1 MKEFNFKADARETIK
16 RMKWNNSLKR
26 KLKTENCDND
36 TVTLTTEE
44 VIEFLESVY
53 QMFVK
58 IRAKPTIITEK
69 NLSTIT
75 RCDVKDQS
83 RSFEVLQN
91 NMQGGETKTVS
102 ETKSP
107 DPPFTHVDFNYIN
120 TESKLVNT
128 ESKNTD
134 DFDV

>member
-1 MKEFNFKADARETIK
+1 MDLLGFMKESNFKADARETIK

-69 NLSTIT
+69 IICQLLRVVTLKINRAVLTFYKTTCTVVKRKLFRKQNHPNHRLLTLILIT
-75 RCDVKDQS
+75 
-83 RSFEVLQN
+83 
-91 NMQGGETKTVS
+91 
-102 ETKSP
+102 
-107 DPPFTHVDFNYIN
+107 
-120 TESKLVNT
+120 
-128 ESKNTD
+128 
-134 DFDV
+134 